1 MLFYIFISCRTAC
14 KVSYILW
21 TIHLH
26 INYKYIFKH
35 ALLSNLAVRILC
47 HIFLSK
53 SASLNE
59 NHRCLGDARDIM
71 VSNYPNCYADLF
83 PILHEYDVCKAV
95 CWHHSIYDTQ
105 HNQTQL
111 TSQSTHVPVFS
122 TCIPSDL
129 DQLIILSM

>member
-1 MLFYIFISCRTAC
+1 MLFNILISCRTAC

-47 HIFLSK
+47 HTFLSR

-59 NHRCLGDARDIM
+59 THHCLGDARDIM
-71 VSNYPNCYADLF
+71 VNNYPNCYVGFYL
-83 PILHEYDVCKAV
+83 ILLGYGVCKV
-95 CWHHSIYDTQ
+95 ECWHHSIYGRLR
-105 HNQTQL
+105 NQTPL
-111 TSQSTHVPVFS
+111 AYQSTVARSFS
-122 TCIPSDL
+122 NPIPKDL
-129 DQLIILSM
+129 HQFIILSK